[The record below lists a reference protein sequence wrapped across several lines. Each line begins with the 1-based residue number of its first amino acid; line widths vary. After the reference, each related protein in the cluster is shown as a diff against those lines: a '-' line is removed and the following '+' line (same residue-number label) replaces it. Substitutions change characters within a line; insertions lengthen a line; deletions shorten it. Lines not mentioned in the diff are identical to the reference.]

1 MHLPN
6 FKKPID
12 QQLVDKLI
20 SYFQSVCKKGHK
32 IMVSVDESINSQV
45 AAMLIGK
52 ALKEDAIAMIVDLGN
67 SQINFLSNFCKNLG
81 LKTFILDRKA
91 TYKAE
96 VDSFG
101 KNHHLKRFIAYHLLI
116 QADLMRAKVLD
127 HLDKSDRLL
136 GVRIEGF
143 YGHFI
148 PFYSL
153 YKTEL
158 YDLASFLGISVGD
171 QDKTYQTID
180 PVLYL
185 LTEKQL
191 TPEDIHEQYNI
202 DLHWLKKLKSQV
214 DKQLFQTPVSQFI
227 I

>member
-52 ALKEDAIAMIVDLGN
+52 ASKEDAIAMIVDLGS
-67 SQINFLSNFCKNLG
+67 SQINSLSNFCQKLG
-81 LKTFILDRKA
+81 LKTFILDRQA
-91 TYKAE
+91 AYKAE
-96 VDSFG
+96 VDAFG
-101 KNHHLKRFIAYHLLI
+101 KNHHFKRFIAYHLLI

-127 HLDKSDRLL
+127 YLDKSDRLL
-136 GVRIEGF
+136 GVRPEGF
-143 YGHFI
+143 YGHFM

-153 YKTEL
+153 YKSEL
-158 YDLASFLGISVGD
+158 YELASLLHIPVTRD
-171 QDKTYQTID
+171 ETYEKVD
-180 PVLYL
+180 PILYL

-191 TPEDIHEQYNI
+191 TPEEIAEQHNIDIHWLRSLR
-202 DLHWLKKLKSQV
+202 LHIN
-214 DKQLFQTPVSQFI
+214 KQLFQTITSQFI